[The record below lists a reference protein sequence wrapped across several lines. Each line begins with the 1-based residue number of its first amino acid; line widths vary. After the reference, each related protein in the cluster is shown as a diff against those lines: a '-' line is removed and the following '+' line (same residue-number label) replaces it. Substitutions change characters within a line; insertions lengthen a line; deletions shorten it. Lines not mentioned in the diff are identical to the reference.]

1 MQGNNGTM
9 AQPRMKTEL
18 PQAPMAAFKAGPLT
32 EAKPTSMMGKAQR
45 VQGDQ
50 QGQKAKMT
58 QADVRNHPLATARLS
73 AECQLR
79 HFNPKW
85 HEISSA
91 QGFKC
96 NVQLVNKVIHGDS
109 FHKSL
114 NDAKQAVA
122 KKALAFVRRLPR
134 EEAIYQLFEEAMA
147 PGRTDRL
154 NEVGHRGPAKIKG
167 ESPLPATRPASAFKE
182 PCAYPVHIADNAAY
196 NEDTPSYGSDQQE
209 FVGRIQAVLGEAR
222 PSPAVLA
229 DPLAAQA
236 FLQGLV
242 LGTAV
247 RPAGLPYRT
256 YAEPQNHRIAI
267 KPDGRYSSYDVRERS
282 PVSNV
287 RLRRERSPLRRR
299 AN

>member
-1 MQGNNGTM
+1 
-9 AQPRMKTEL
+9 MKTEL
-18 PQAPMAAFKAGPLT
+18 QQAPMAALRAGPLT
-32 EAKPTSMMGKAQR
+32 EAKPTKATGKDQR

-50 QGQKAKMT
+50 QEQKAKMT

-96 NVQLVNKVIHGDS
+96 DVQLVNKVIQGEG
-109 FHKSL
+109 FHKSV

-134 EEAIYQLFEEAMA
+134 EKAVCQLLEEAMA
-147 PGRTDRL
+147 PGQADRL
-154 NEVGHRGPAKIKG
+154 NKVGHRGPAKIKG
-167 ESPLPATRPASAFKE
+167 ESPLPVSRPASAFKE
-182 PCAYPVHIADNAAY
+182 PYAYPVRTADNAAY
-196 NEDTPSYGSDQQE
+196 NENPHDYGNIQRN
-209 FVGRIQAVLGEAR
+209 FMGRIQAVIGEAR

-247 RPAGLPYRT
+247 RPASPPYRT
-256 YAEPQNHRIAI
+256 YAEPQSRRSAI
-267 KPDGRYSSYDVRERS
+267 RPDDRYSFYDARERS
-282 PVSNV
+282 PVSNA
-287 RLRRERSPLRRR
+287 RPRRERSPLRRR